1 VTAME
6 EKRKHPRHRTFLRG
20 KVEFNNRASSL
31 DCTIRDLSD
40 GGARLELAET
50 VAIPEHFE
58 LSVPA
63 KGLHHAGYVK
73 WRTKT
78 HIGIAFAKPLSLP
91 SETNNSSLERRVRE
105 LEAENGALRRQ
116 LAEYL
121 NAEKDKQ
128 AI

>member
-1 VTAME
+1 ME

-63 KGLHHAGYVK
+63 KGMRHAAYIK

-78 HIGIAFAKPLSLP
+78 HVGIAFAQPLSPP
-91 SETNNSSLERRVRE
+91 SEPSNLSLERRVRE
-105 LEAENGALRRQ
+105 LEAENAELKRQ

-121 NAEKDKQ
+121 NAEKEKQ

>member
-1 VTAME
+1 ME

-31 DCTIRDLSD
+31 DCTVRDLSD
-40 GGARLELAET
+40 GGARLELADT
-50 VAIPEHFE
+50 VAIPEAFE

-63 KGLHHAGYVK
+63 KGMRHASYIK

-78 HIGIAFAKPLSLP
+78 HVGIAFAQPLSAPVEPANL
-91 SETNNSSLERRVRE
+91 SLERRVRE
-105 LEAENGALRRQ
+105 LEAENAELKRQ
-116 LAEYL
+116 LAEFH
-121 NAEKDKQ
+121 NAEREKQ